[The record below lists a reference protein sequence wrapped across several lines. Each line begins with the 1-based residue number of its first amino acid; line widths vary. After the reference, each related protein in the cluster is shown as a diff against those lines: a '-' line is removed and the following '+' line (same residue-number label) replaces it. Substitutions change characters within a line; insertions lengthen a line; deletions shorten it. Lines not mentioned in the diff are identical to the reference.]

1 MKTKAAGILAMLLAA
16 LPLAAGPSAAE
27 IEKFNTVSPRVATG
41 GQPTA
46 PQIASLA
53 REGFRTILS
62 LREPAEYDAAAEE
75 AAAKQ
80 HNVAFVNI
88 PVKTTDPRPE
98 QVDAFLAALA
108 NPRIFPVFIHCASG
122 NRVAAFWMI
131 RRVLV
136 DKWDLED
143 AEREAKL
150 VGLKN
155 PATREFALNY
165 IQIHMQTHV
174 AAR

>member
-1 MKTKAAGILAMLLAA
+1 MKRKAFGILAIAFLAA
-16 LPLAAGPSAAE
+16 LPLAAAPSAAE
-27 IEKFNTVSPRVATG
+27 IEKFNTVSDRVATG

-53 REGFRTILS
+53 REGFHAIVS
-62 LREPAEYDAAAEE
+62 LREPSEYDAAAEE

-80 HNVAFVNI
+80 NKLIYVNI
-88 PVKTTDPRPE
+88 PVKSTDPRPE

-108 NPRIFPVFIHCASG
+108 NPRVYPVFIHCASG

-136 DKWDLED
+136 EKWDVED

-150 VGLKN
+150 GGLKS
-155 PATREFALNY
+155 PAMKEFALDY
-165 IQIHMQTHV
+165 IRAHP

>member
-1 MKTKAAGILAMLLAA
+1 MKLKALGILAMLLAA
-16 LPLAAGPSAAE
+16 APLAAGPSAAE
-27 IEKFNTVSPRVATG
+27 IDKFNTVSDRVATG
-41 GQPTA
+41 GQPTV

-53 REGFRTILS
+53 HEGFRTILS
-62 LREPAEYDAAAEE
+62 LRDPSEYDAAAEE

-80 HNVAFVNI
+80 QKLTYLNI

-98 QVDAFLAALA
+98 QVDAFLGALA
-108 NPRIFPVFIHCASG
+108 NPRVFPVFIHCASG

-143 AEREAKL
+143 AEKEAIL
-150 VGLKN
+150 VGLKS
-155 PATREFALNY
+155 PAMKEFALDY
-165 IQIHMQTHV
+165 IRTH
-174 AAR
+174 AALR